1 MSTTRVEDADGITT
15 VQDSTENN
23 HPGSA
28 KVAKFL
34 ASVENGDDNRS
45 FTTEE
50 EERVLRRIDLRILP
64 LLLGAYF
71 FQQLDKSALSYT
83 SIFGLVEDT
92 HLVGQQYSWLG
103 SILYL
108 SQLVFQP
115 LAAVLLVKAPTG
127 KVIGTAVLLWG
138 STLAIT
144 SACTD
149 FKSLLGM
156 RFLLGAFESMIGIGT
171 FNKADKLKVLADP
184 VLHCSTVLYCSDSDV
199 VASTRADITRSN
211 VEWNERPHVYCKSYV
226 IDWNS

>member
-1 MSTTRVEDADGITT
+1 MSTTRVEDADGITP
-15 VQDSTENN
+15 VQDLTDSS

-28 KVAKFL
+28 KVARFL

-50 EERVLRRIDLRILP
+50 EEHVLRRIDFRILP

-156 RFLLGAFESMIGIGT
+156 RFLLGAFESMIGINFHSMGVKP
-171 FNKADKLKVLADP
+171 KALL
-184 VLHCSTVLYCSDSDV
+184 T
-199 VASTRADITRSN
+199 
-211 VEWNERPHVYCKSYV
+211 
-226 IDWNS
+226 